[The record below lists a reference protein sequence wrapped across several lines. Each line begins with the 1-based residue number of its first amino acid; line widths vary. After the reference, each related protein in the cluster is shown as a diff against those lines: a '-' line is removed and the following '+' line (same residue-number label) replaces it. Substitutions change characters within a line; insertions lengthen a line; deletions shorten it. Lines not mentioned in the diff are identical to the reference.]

1 MHTGDGGKRTVC
13 YVTIVGAARMT
24 SMLKSL
30 LILGAAVSRTA
41 AASSDAGAQASAL
54 PPLAPAGADSA
65 DDLNDQVPE
74 FADEE
79 KRGWDEELRG
89 MWKGGGDVVHE
100 EGTGARGDVVGP
112 RQDE

>member
-1 MHTGDGGKRTVC
+1 
-13 YVTIVGAARMT
+13 
-24 SMLKSL
+24 MLKSL

-41 AASSDAGAQASAL
+41 ASPSDAGAQASAL

-65 DDLNDQVPE
+65 DDLYGQQAPE
-74 FADEE
+74 FTDEE

-100 EGTGARGDVVGP
+100 ESTGARGAGSRVA
-112 RQDE
+112 E